1 MLTTLNHH
9 DHHDHQQQSRVLQD
23 FSSLLLNILR
33 DPPSPS
39 TLSLSN
45 FLVPSRPPI
54 SSSSSSSVRFP
65 SQLTA
70 AGFASLMLGISLT
83 LMLCGL
89 VTFFIGFM
97 LLPWVIGLVMVFYIV
112 GLVTT
117 ISVLGRT
124 FLCYATSS
132 SSCSPQKDF
141 PAWKFL

>member
-89 VTFFIGFM
+89 EELFSATLPLPRRV
-97 LLPWVIGLVMVFYIV
+97 LLRRI
-112 GLVTT
+112 
-117 ISVLGRT
+117 
-124 FLCYATSS
+124 FLHGSFC
-132 SSCSPQKDF
+132 KDGCGIQRSDCNSREH
-141 PAWKFL
+141 KVS